1 MTPLNPRAVNK
12 RRDVWEAS
20 SQMHRLQSGVAGG
33 PCWMLWEKVPTF
45 FPLAS
50 IPEWLAGSLES
61 LVKYLSVETGLD
73 A

>member
-1 MTPLNPRAVNK
+1 
-12 RRDVWEAS
+12 
-20 SQMHRLQSGVAGG
+20 MHGLQSGVAGG

-61 LVKYLSVETGLD
+61 LVKYISVETGLD

>member
-1 MTPLNPRAVNK
+1 
-12 RRDVWEAS
+12 
-20 SQMHRLQSGVAGG
+20 
-33 PCWMLWEKVPTF
+33 MLWEKVPTF

-50 IPEWLAGSLES
+50 IPEWIAGSLES